1 MIFKALSAIKIYTEF
16 EQINNSLINS
26 LNGVINEIDKEIDLY
41 NIYNDLDWRILTV
54 RDQVI
59 RKT

>member
-26 LNGVINEIDKEIDLY
+26 LNGVINEIDKEID
-41 NIYNDLDWRILTV
+41 
-54 RDQVI
+54 Q
-59 RKT
+59 